1 VDSRGRHLPRQQL
14 TARRGM
20 FGRPLNGPPSG
31 PPDKSAEAVA
41 FFFDDG
47 AAGSLSAGGFAVLGF
62 LAPAVPCLPF
72 GPFWPPESAMRL
84 CMLKTGAEL

>member
-1 VDSRGRHLPRQQL
+1 
-14 TARRGM
+14 M

-47 AAGSLSAGGFAVLGF
+47 AAGSLLSADGFAVLGF
-62 LAPAVPCLPF
+62 LTPAVPCLLF
-72 GPFWPPESAMRL
+72 GPFWPPGSAMRL